1 MHIFKNDALASTKR
15 SFSMSQS
22 SFWQNGALASTAC
35 TFCMFM
41 TCAFLLAKCHLEP
54 LPSKMCTPL
63 KDFGHFGASW
73 LLVAMRMLRFRIFWS
88 LLGPGMASWG
98 LLATLL
104 GVPGAS
110 SCLLEASGALQLE
123 IERPGSNTHTHTH
136 DGNGSECHSLLRGVP
151 RVVSLPM
158 WREGGWECIFHLYC
172 LSPIT

>member
-1 MHIFKNDALASTKR
+1 MFRLRETLILEQSLKNLISLLPVFKGPKRCSHFGGVHIFKNDALASAKR
-15 SFSMSQS
+15 SFSVSQP
-22 SFWQNGALASTAC
+22 SFLHNGVLASTAC

-41 TCAFLLAKCHLEP
+41 TCAFLLAKCHLET

-73 LLVAMRMLRFRIFWS
+73 LLIGMRMLRFRIFWS

-104 GVPGAS
+104 GVLGAS

-123 IERPGSNTHTHTH
+123 TECPG
-136 DGNGSECHSLLRGVP
+136 
-151 RVVSLPM
+151 
-158 WREGGWECIFHLYC
+158 
-172 LSPIT
+172 

>member
-1 MHIFKNDALASTKR
+1 
-15 SFSMSQS
+15 
-22 SFWQNGALASTAC
+22 
-35 TFCMFM
+35 M

-123 IERPGSNTHTHTH
+123 TERPGSHTHTHTH
-136 DGNGSECHSLLRGVP
+136 TRRQWMRMPLLASWRTLRCDGAYV
-151 RVVSLPM
+151 
-158 WREGGWECIFHLYC
+158 EGGRVGM
-172 LSPIT
+172 